1 MASVVVE
8 DVERRRQITSM
19 GDEGMRGKG
28 ECDSFKLNRLVG
40 DGCWKFVGGDE
51 RVRLMEW

>member
-8 DVERRRQITSM
+8 DVERRRQIASM
-19 GDEGMRGKG
+19 GDERMRGRG

-40 DGCWKFVGGDE
+40 DGY
-51 RVRLMEW
+51 